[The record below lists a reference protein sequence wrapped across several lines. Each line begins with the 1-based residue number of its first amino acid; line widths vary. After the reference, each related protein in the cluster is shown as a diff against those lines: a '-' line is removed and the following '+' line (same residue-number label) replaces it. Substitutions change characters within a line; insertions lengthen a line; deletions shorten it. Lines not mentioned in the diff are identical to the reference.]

1 MRWGLVTSLVLH
13 GAILAAALVV
23 LPNPN
28 KYEIKPQQA
37 IQVDISKIEDVS
49 KRKASAKTAE
59 KPKEKPAPKK
69 IEEVKKTEPAP
80 KIAEEV
86 KTAANE
92 AKPEPPPPE
101 PKKEEPKTEEPKKEE
116 PKAAAADPLK
126 DLIKETVNDTPE
138 PKKAEPKKEE
148 PKKAEAKPK
157 EKPKKP
163 DKKKEKLNPD
173 EIAAFLNKI
182 DEEKAA
188 PAPETDKT
196 AEPELAEVNLQ
207 GTDDSLS
214 ADIVDAL
221 VSRVKE
227 CWTVP
232 PGAREARMS
241 IRIHFQLNPDGSII
255 GVPQIENGGSDPLF
269 DATARSAVSALIEC
283 QNYSF
288 LPQDR
293 YDLWKEN
300 TLDFN
305 PNLMF
310 DS

>member
-1 MRWGLVTSLVLH
+1 MRWGLPTSLVLH
-13 GAILAAALVV
+13 GAILAGALVV
-23 LPNPN
+23 LPNPEEF
-28 KYEIKPQQA
+28 KVKPQDA
-37 IQVDISKIEDVS
+37 IQVDISRIEDVS
-49 KRKASAKTAE
+49 KRKATVKAEE
-59 KPKEKPAPKK
+59 KPKEKPLPKK
-69 IEEVKKTEPAP
+69 LDEAKKAEPAP

-86 KTAANE
+86 KKAVKE
-92 AKPEPPPPE
+92 AQAEPPPPE
-101 PKKEEPKTEEPKKEE
+101 PKKGEPKKPE
-116 PKAAAADPLK
+116 ADPLK
-126 DLIKETVNDTPE
+126 DLIKSTVSETP
-138 PKKAEPKKEE
+138 EPKKEE
-148 PKKAEAKPK
+148 PKKAEVKPK

-163 DKKKEKLNPD
+163 DKKKEKLD
-173 EIAAFLNKI
+173 TDQIAAFLNKI
-182 DEEKAA
+182 DEETA
-188 PAPETDKT
+188 PAPEFEKT
-196 AEPELAEVNLQ
+196 AEPDRAEANLQ

-232 PGAREARMS
+232 PGAREAKMS

-269 DATARSAVSALIEC
+269 DATARSAVSALMEC

-288 LPQDR
+288 LPRDR

-300 TLDFN
+300 ILDFN